1 MLCTTET
8 FAVGVNMPSRAIVF
22 NWSDENE
29 FQKYDG
35 VEQRDIRVA
44 DGLLCYLCMKL
55 RQRSMVWL

>member
-22 NWSDENE
+22 NWNDANE

-35 VEQRDIRVA
+35 VERRDIRVA
-44 DGLLCYLCMKL
+44 DAWTQVGL
-55 RQRSMVWL
+55 SMAWCS